1 MPHTSIAAVILA
13 AGQASRMGSPKQLL
27 DWHGQPLVRAVVQQ
41 ALDSAADTVVVVLG
55 AAFDAVRATLSDL
68 PITIVENPDFAQG
81 QSTSLRSGILAL
93 DDTVEAVL
101 VLLADQPFVTAST
114 LDRLISSWHEQRAP
128 IIVSVYQG
136 QRGHPVLFARSV
148 FAELLAITG
157 DQGAR
162 HVIQAY
168 RDQVRC
174 IEFAESL
181 ALADIDTP
189 EDYRALQ
196 TQTRAS

>member
-41 ALDSAADTVVVVLG
+41 ALDSAADTVVG

-128 IIVSVYQG
+128 IIVPVYQG